1 MIRFRLAT
9 LTSLLIAA
17 TVARADIP
25 VEDRPLTAPAA
36 RPAQLAGTPPAAAA
50 ATGTPAAAASSP
62 AGAGGDGGSMWQQ
75 YTQVEQLQQQI
86 QQLQGLV
93 EQQGF
98 LLEKLQNDL
107 RVRYTDLDQ
116 RLNAQQELIQ
126 QQQQAAAAAAAA
138 AASTPAAGAGTAGA
152 PSPTLEEEKRA
163 YLAAY
168 DTFRVGG
175 PDKAIPP
182 MLAFVKRY
190 PNSTYAPSA
199 HYWLGEFYLNAAAPD
214 QDAAQKQFD
223 IVLGNFPDSPKAPA
237 ALYKSGAILDLR
249 GKPLEA
255 RKRMQELLQKFPKS
269 PEAALA
275 QNYIDALES
284 ASKPVAEELK
294 SKPATQPAARPG
306 SAKATKPADKT
317 GKTAKARTAKDKK
330 ATQTSSRKKN

>member
-9 LTSLLIAA
+9 LTSLLVAA
-17 TVARADIP
+17 SLARADIP
-25 VEDRPLTAPAA
+25 VEDRPLTAPSP
-36 RPAQLAGTPPAAAA
+36 RPAQLAGGSSAAPTGAATAASAGAA
-50 ATGTPAAAASSP
+50 ATGAE
-62 AGAGGDGGSMWQQ
+62 GGSMWQQ

-98 LLEKLQNDL
+98 LIEKMQNDL
-107 RVRYTDLDQ
+107 RARYTDLDQ

-138 AASTPAAGAGTAGA
+138 ASNPAAAGAAGA
-152 PSPTLEEEKRA
+152 SSPTLEEEKRA

-223 IVLGNFPDSPKAPA
+223 IVLANYPDSPKAPA

-249 GKPLEA
+249 GKPMEA
-255 RKRMQELLQKFPKS
+255 KKRMQELLQKFPKS

-284 ASKPVAEELK
+284 ASKPVAEEPK
-294 SKPATQPAARPG
+294 AKPASQPASKAG
-306 SAKATKPADKT
+306 SAKTSTSTSKS
-317 GKTAKARTAKDKK
+317 GKTAKASKDKK
-330 ATQTSSRKKN
+330 AAQTTSRKKN